1 MNKQTIRDVAVAGKR
16 VLVRVDFNV
25 PLDGT
30 RITDDTRIRAAL
42 PTINALRD
50 AGARVV
56 LLSHLGRPKGTV
68 IAALRLAPVTARLS
82 ELLGTA
88 VATGGACI
96 GPAAEAVVAGLRPGE
111 VALLENV
118 RFHPEEERNDPA
130 FAHALAELGDIY
142 VNDAFGAAHRA
153 HASTEGIAHVLPAVA
168 GLLLERELAVL
179 GSALE
184 QPERP
189 FAAIIGGAKV
199 SDKIGVIDHLLT
211 RVDELLIGGGVAN
224 TFLRAQGYEIGRSRH
239 EPDKVALAA
248 ELLQRAG
255 QSDCELL
262 LPTDVVVAPEAAA
275 DAPHQVFAVDQAPA
289 NGMILD
295 IGPQTTQHYVQAVE
309 SAHTVIWNGPLGLF
323 EMKPFAAGTRAV
335 AAAVGHCPGT
345 TIVGG
350 GDSIAAIEQAGLS
363 DRVTHVSTGG
373 GASLEFLSG
382 RTLPGVAALADR

>member
-1 MNKQTIRDVAVAGKR
+1 MNKQTIRDVAVAGQR

-42 PTINALRD
+42 PTINALRA

-56 LLSHLGRPKGTV
+56 LLSHLGRPQGAV
-68 IAALRLAPVTARLS
+68 VVALRLAPAAARLS
-82 ELLGTA
+82 ELLGTS
-88 VATGGACI
+88 VATSTACI
-96 GPAAEAVVAGLRPGE
+96 GPEAEAVVAGLRPGE

-130 FAHALAELGDIY
+130 FARALADLGDLY

-179 GSALE
+179 GGALE

-189 FAAIIGGAKV
+189 FAAIIGGVKV
-199 SDKIGVIDHLLT
+199 SDKIEVIDHLLT
-211 RVDELLIGGGVAN
+211 RADELLIGGGVAN

-248 ELLQRAG
+248 ELLERAG

-262 LPTDVVVAPEAAA
+262 LPTDVVVAPAAA
-275 DAPHQVFAVDQAPA
+275 DDAPHQVFAVDQAPA

-295 IGPQTTQHYVQAVE
+295 IGPQTTQHYIQAVE

-323 EMKPFAAGTRAV
+323 EIEPFSAGTRAL

-363 DRVTHVSTGG
+363 DRITHVSTGG

-382 RTLPGVAALADR
+382 RSLPGVAALADR

>member
-30 RITDDTRIRAAL
+30 RIGDDTRVRAAL
-42 PTINALRD
+42 PTINALRA

-56 LLSHLGRPKGTV
+56 LLSHLGRPKGAV
-68 IAALRLAPVTARLS
+68 VAALRLAPVAARLS
-82 ELLGTA
+82 ELLGTS
-88 VATGGACI
+88 VAASTACI
-96 GPAAEAVVAGLRPGE
+96 GPEAEAVVAGLRPGE

-118 RFHPEEERNDPA
+118 RFHPEEERNDPG
-130 FAHALAELGDIY
+130 FARALAELGDIY

-153 HASTEGIAHVLPAVA
+153 HASTEGIAHVLPAVG

-199 SDKIGVIDHLLT
+199 SDKIEVIDHLLT
-211 RVDELLIGGGVAN
+211 RADELLIGGGVAN

-248 ELLQRAG
+248 ELLERVG

-262 LPTDVVVAPEAAA
+262 LPTDVVVAPEAA
-275 DAPHQVFAVDQAPA
+275 DGAPHQVFAVDQTPA

-309 SAHTVIWNGPLGLF
+309 SAHTVVWNGPLGLF
-323 EMKPFAAGTRAV
+323 EIEPFSAGTRAL
-335 AAAVGHCPGT
+335 AAAVGHCVGT

-363 DRVTHVSTGG
+363 DRITHVSTGG

-382 RTLPGVAALADR
+382 RTLPGVAALAGR